1 MLLTAFTRAKNSC
14 VAEFQNDTYFSAHDQ
29 IRNPLSTSTARN
41 KYGGQTDSDRC
52 IVRFQEVAGLILPES
67 RPVLVKWPA
76 YLAIYI
82 YGH

>member
-1 MLLTAFTRAKNSC
+1 MVDKQR
-14 VAEFQNDTYFSAHDQ
+14 D
-29 IRNPLSTSTARN
+29 
-41 KYGGQTDSDRC
+41 TDSDRC
-52 IVRFQEVAGLILPES
+52 IVRFQEVAGLILTES

>member
-1 MLLTAFTRAKNSC
+1 MTRTFLRMTKF
-14 VAEFQNDTYFSAHDQ
+14 E
-29 IRNPLSTSTARN
+29 IRFLRVLPETNMVDKQTD
-41 KYGGQTDSDRC
+41 TDSDRC
-52 IVRFQEVAGLILPES
+52 IVRFQEVAGLILTES

>member
-1 MLLTAFTRAKNSC
+1 MTRTLLRMTKFEIRFLRVLRETNMVDKK
-14 VAEFQNDTYFSAHDQ
+14 TY
-29 IRNPLSTSTARN
+29 
-41 KYGGQTDSDRC
+41 TDCDRY
-52 IVRFQEVAGLILPES
+52 IVRFQEVAGLILTES